1 MSTSAFV
8 ESGVAAALKSMDR
21 AFEQEASLDRE
32 LQKHLL
38 LAFEQLRAVQ
48 ELIEVERRLEASRRV
63 VAAQYPTPL
72 RVVK

>member
-21 AFEQEASLDRE
+21 AFEQEAALDRE
-32 LQKHLL
+32 LQRHLL

-48 ELIEVERRLEASRRV
+48 ELIEVERRLEATQVRI
-63 VAAQYPTPL
+63 AAQYPAPL